1 MPDNG
6 TLGAMGGGAAAP
18 DAHAGAAPGGQ
29 SPIDVQQL
37 AEKVYALLVAEAR
50 VGHARTES
58 ATAAKRSVED

>member
-6 TLGAMGGGAAAP
+6 SLGAMGGAAAP
-18 DAHAGAAPGGQ
+18 DPQGGASPGGQ
-29 SPIDVQQL
+29 SPIDVQRL

-58 ATAAKRSVED
+58 AAAPKRFVED